1 MMRMDPSFSV
11 LIIDPK
17 EVATPVLKRMLGEL
31 GIVQIE
37 SVTNGVD
44 ALAKLQEARPTL
56 VMTDWAM
63 EPMRGDELLRA
74 MRADP
79 MLADTPVMVVT
90 AEPTPTQFFE
100 AMDAGVKAYAVAPF
114 PIHVLAA
121 KIEAMQI
128 DR

>member
-1 MMRMDPSFSV
+1 MTRMDPSFSV
-11 LIIDPK
+11 LIIDPN

-31 GIVQIE
+31 GIVQID

-44 ALAKLQEARPTL
+44 ALAKLQESRPTL
-56 VMTDWAM
+56 VMTEWDM
-63 EPMRGDELLRA
+63 QPMRGDELLRA

-79 MLADTPVMVVT
+79 MLAETPVMVVT
-90 AEPTPTQFFE
+90 AEATPAQFFE

-121 KIEAMQI
+121 KLEALNI